1 MTTGAVS
8 ALSPE
13 GKGNQAGAHHYAHA
27 TSTVEAAAGGV
38 AGSGEEL
45 AVTLE
50 KIVSQLSII
59 SGTLQVLDQ
68 RVAQNEGA
76 VNTVM
81 KCFED
86 AKIQKEKDAMAILQY
101 APNNLAADT
110 MQHKNTLDDMR
121 TLVDNMGGATRQF

>member
-59 SGTLQVLDQ
+59 SGTL
-68 RVAQNEGA
+68 
-76 VNTVM
+76 
-81 KCFED
+81 
-86 AKIQKEKDAMAILQY
+86 
-101 APNNLAADT
+101 
-110 MQHKNTLDDMR
+110 
-121 TLVDNMGGATRQF
+121 